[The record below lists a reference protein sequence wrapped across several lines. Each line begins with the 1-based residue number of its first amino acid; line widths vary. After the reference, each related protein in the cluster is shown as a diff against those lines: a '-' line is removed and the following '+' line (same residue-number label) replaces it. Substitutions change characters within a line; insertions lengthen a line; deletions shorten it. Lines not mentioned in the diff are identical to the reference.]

1 MTDDDKTREPRRYWG
16 WLDSHLSIAR
26 HYGGVKIDGVQFN
39 IRYDVE
45 GQPLEE
51 VLEEVL
57 PKPKRARKAK
67 QPAAM
72 GGKP

>member
-1 MTDDDKTREPRRYWG
+1 MTDDTQPREPRRYYG

-39 IRYDVE
+39 IRYDLE
-45 GQPLEE
+45 GQP
-51 VLEEVL
+51 LEEVL
-57 PKPKRARKAK
+57 PKPKRSRKAK

-72 GGKP
+72 GDKP